1 MAYGLRSS
9 CTAIALA
16 LRCAAIGCALGAAL
30 GGASAAIAASAVR
43 ADDHPYAAS
52 VAEASQRFGIPE
64 RWIWRVMHAESRGN
78 ARAVSQAGAMGL
90 MQIMPATW
98 AMLDRKSTRLNS
110 SH

>member
-64 RWIWRVMHAESRGN
+64 RWIWRVMRSEEHTSELQSLMRISY
-78 ARAVSQAGAMGL
+78 AVFCLKKKNKKEQL
-90 MQIMPATW
+90 
-98 AMLDRKSTRLNS
+98 LNR
-110 SH
+110 